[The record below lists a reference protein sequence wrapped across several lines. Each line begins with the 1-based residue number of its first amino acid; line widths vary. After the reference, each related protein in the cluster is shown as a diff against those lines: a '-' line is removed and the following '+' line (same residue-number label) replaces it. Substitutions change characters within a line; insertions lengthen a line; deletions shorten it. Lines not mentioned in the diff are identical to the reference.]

1 MDRDLAVPLVLR
13 SFVGTTFGGRFK
25 SVFRDV
31 EMIENSVCIF
41 GEQFEHLL
49 VPGDEMTRKLIRV
62 EDLVRMGT
70 QGKLFERFR
79 DVTVA

>member
-1 MDRDLAVPLVLR
+1 
-13 SFVGTTFGGRFK
+13 
-25 SVFRDV
+25 
-31 EMIENSVCIF
+31 MIENSVCIF